1 MLEDDVDV
9 LLAGDVPDRLAE
21 LARLLGPLVVLR
33 RVDLRQLAPAVE
45 VLAVDGAAG
54 AELHD
59 VVALRLVRDD
69 ADGVGAGRRA
79 ELHAEDAK
87 PPGGDGPGGRTA
99 SGRRSRASACSRPI
113 PAR

>member
-1 MLEDDVDV
+1 MLEDNVDV

-21 LARLLGPLVVLR
+21 LAGLLGPLGVFR

-45 VLAVDGAAG
+45 ILAVDGALG

-69 ADGVGAGRRA
+69 ADGVGARRRA
-79 ELHAEDAK
+79 ELDAEDAALRSR
-87 PPGGDGPGGRTA
+87 PRPARCRPAAAGGPGGRT
-99 SGRRSRASACSRPI
+99 
-113 PAR
+113 